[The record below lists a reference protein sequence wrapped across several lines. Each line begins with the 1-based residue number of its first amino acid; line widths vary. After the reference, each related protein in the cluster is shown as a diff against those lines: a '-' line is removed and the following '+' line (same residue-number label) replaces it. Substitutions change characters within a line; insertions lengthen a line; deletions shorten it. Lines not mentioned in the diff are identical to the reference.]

1 MNLISAVLRW
11 ESRRVTRAML
21 GLVAVAILVPTAAL
35 GATSSSW
42 PSGGHD
48 ALNVAI
54 HQGWMGVATGQ
65 RCRSHGRAPT

>member
-35 GATSSSW
+35 GAT
-42 PSGGHD
+42 
-48 ALNVAI
+48 
-54 HQGWMGVATGQ
+54 
-65 RCRSHGRAPT
+65 